1 MPRRTVRIIPIMS
14 ERSAQIVICGAGVAG
29 VSVAFHLAARRGM
42 RGVVLVDERP
52 PLTLTSDK
60 STECYRNWWPGPGDA
75 MVALANR
82 SIDLLEGLARETD
95 NAFLMNRRGYLFATA
110 DNGGALK
117 ASAEEASSLGA
128 GDLRLHRGG
137 AGSYVPAPP
146 HGFEDLPDGIDLF
159 DDPATIRDTFPYL
172 SERTRTVAHARRCGW
187 LSAQQLGMTMLNHAR
202 EAGVTLLRGRVSQID
217 TTGGRVRSVTVDTPG
232 GTETIATDR
241 FVNAAG
247 PFAPD
252 IGRLCGID
260 LPIALE
266 GHVKLSFADPRG
278 AVPRDAP
285 LVIWNDPVRLPWD
298 DDERA
303 ALADDPEMKHLLAP
317 FPAGVHGRPEGAG
330 DTVLLYWTY
339 EAGSTEPVFPV
350 PYDPH
355 YPEIALRGMS
365 AVIPK
370 LADYFGQLP
379 RPYVD
384 GGYYAKTPENRPLI
398 GPLPVEGA
406 YVCGAFSGF
415 GIMMAMAAGDLLA
428 AHVTG
433 DALPGYADAF
443 LLSRYE
449 DPAHAA
455 AMAAAAASGQL

>member
-1 MPRRTVRIIPIMS
+1 MS
-14 ERSAQIVICGAGVAG
+14 ERNAEIVVCGAGIAG
-29 VSVAFHLAARRGM
+29 VSVAFHLAVRCGM
-42 RGVVLVDERP
+42 RGVLLVDELP

-75 MVALANR
+75 MVAFANR
-82 SIDLLEGLARETD
+82 SIGLMEDLAGETG

-110 DNGGALK
+110 ENGDALRAAAK
-117 ASAEEASSLGA
+117 ETASLGA
-128 GDLRLHRGG
+128 GELRVHS
-137 AGSYVPAPP
+137 GSADDYVPAPA
-146 HGFEDLPDGIDLF
+146 HGFAGQPDGIDLF
-159 DDPATIRDTFPYL
+159 DDPATIRATFPYL
-172 SERTRTVAHARRCGW
+172 SESARTAAHARRCGW
-187 LSAQQLGMTMLNHAR
+187 LSAQQLGMTMLDQAR
-202 EAGVTLLRGRVSQID
+202 EAGVTLLRGRVSKVD
-217 TTGGRVRSVTVDTPG
+217 TTGGRIRAVRVDTPG
-232 GTETIATDR
+232 GTDTVTTER

-260 LPIALE
+260 LPVALE

-298 DDERA
+298 DEERA
-303 ALADDPEMKHLLAP
+303 ALAADPETRPLLAS

-339 EAGSTEPVFPV
+339 EAGSTAPVFPV
-350 PYDPH
+350 PHDPH
-355 YPEIALRGMS
+355 YPEIVLRGMS
-365 AVIPK
+365 AAIPK
-370 LADYFGQLP
+370 LAGYFGHLP
-379 RPYVD
+379 KPYVD

-398 GPLPVEGA
+398 GPLAVDGA

-428 AHVTG
+428 AHATG
-433 DALPGYADAF
+433 GALPDYADAF
-443 LLSRYE
+443 LLSRYD
-449 DPAHAA
+449 DPEYVA
-455 AMAAAAASGQL
+455 AMAATASGQL